1 MLTILAIETSGA
13 LCSVALERDGTRF
26 ELTQHV
32 ERRHNELLLVMVD
45 DVCRQAGVSRQDI
58 TALAFGCGPGSFTGV
73 RIAAA
78 AVQAMSLVLDVP
90 VLPVPSSWALAYAA
104 RRLNL
109 CDVDDALES
118 FRLVTS
124 IRSRSDLYYVAVFRV
139 ESGELALEHGDVLY
153 GSTSKTASKSINPS
167 ISSGHFAGDV
177 RLVGARPDWWDGN
190 DCALIESNALDV
202 LTFAQIELALGKGV
216 KAAHA
221 LPLYVTGDTPWRPRN
236 SAGH

>member
-58 TALAFGCGPGSFTGV
+58 AALAFGCGPGSFTGV

-78 AVQAMSLVLDVP
+78 AIQAMSLVLDVP

-109 CDVDDALES
+109 YDVAAARES

-124 IRSRSDLYYVAVFRV
+124 IRSRSDLYYLAVFSV
-139 ESGELALEHGDVLY
+139 ESGELALERGDALY
-153 GSTSKTASKSINPS
+153 ATSTTASDSTEPS
-167 ISSGHFAGDV
+167 ISAGHFAGDV
-177 RLVGARPDWWDGN
+177 RLVGARPEWWDGN
-190 DCALIESNALDV
+190 DCASIESNALDV

-216 KAAHA
+216 KSAHA
-221 LPLYVTGDTPWRPRN
+221 LPLYVTGDTPWRPHN
-236 SAGH
+236 AAGH